1 MLLRGITWLVVF
13 QLLGTGLNVLL
24 LPGLP
29 GPIIGMLLLF
39 AFLLLQGEVPQ
50 PVSEAAG
57 GLLRYLPLLLIPAA
71 AGVLAYR
78 EQLSADFWALSA
90 TLVLSL
96 VPALLFCGWLMQK
109 LIERQQRSEEARH
122 E

>member
-1 MLLRGITWLVVF
+1 MLLRGITWLVLF

-39 AFLLLQGEVPQ
+39 GWLLLQGEVSQ

-57 GLLRYLPLLLIPAA
+57 SLLRYLPLLLIPAA
-71 AGVLAYR
+71 TGILAYVDELR
-78 EQLSADFWALSA
+78 ADVWALAA
-90 TLVLSL
+90 TLFLSL
-96 VPALLFCGWLMQK
+96 IPALLFCGWLMQK
-109 LIERQQRSEEARH
+109 LIERQQRNEEQKH
-122 E
+122 G